1 MIMSNTDGNSHLNNL
16 LAGKP
21 PEFQAKVLRFALDS
35 GMKEADPAFRLV
47 QYIGY
52 LSQITESA
60 PEEWKDLFKELQG
73 ELNQWTK
80 LTAEQLATF
89 QNQTQTI
96 QLMSETSERLTIAL
110 NAQELTWQTH
120 SEALREL
127 IKTLMKLMGEQGE
140 IPSLKEELLS
150 LKQDLRAT
158 QASLAQIKINLAENS
173 SLTIEISPHQLTQL
187 RQELMISTN
196 ANMARLIKE
205 QQKRQSN
212 GFTQIINN
220 IESAM
225 QTLSASELLGTVF
238 SFLIFVALFSGLGVS
253 AFFWAF
259 PPPLSRDASFTV
271 NKAKEQIEFANVKL
285 QRIEKKIGSDSK
297 PIKKR

>member
-1 MIMSNTDGNSHLNNL
+1 MNNTEGNSHLNNL

-60 PEEWKDLFKELQG
+60 PSEWKELFKELQG
-73 ELNQWTK
+73 ELNQWTT
-80 LTAEQLATF
+80 LTAQQLATF

-96 QLMSETSERLTIAL
+96 QLIAETCERLTVAL
-110 NAQELTWQTH
+110 NALEPTWQTH
-120 SEALREL
+120 SEVLREL
-127 IKTLMKLMGEQGE
+127 IKTLMKLMGEEGE
-140 IPSLKEELLS
+140 IQSLQEEIKS
-150 LKQDLRAT
+150 LKQDLRVT
-158 QASLAQIKINLAENS
+158 QTSLAQIKTNLVENS
-173 SLTIEISPHQLTQL
+173 SLTIEISPYQLTRL
-187 RQELMISTN
+187 RQELVISTN

-205 QQKRQSN
+205 QQRKQRN
-212 GFTQIINN
+212 GLTQVINN

-225 QTLSASELLGTVF
+225 QTLSASDLLGTVF

-259 PPPLSRDASFTV
+259 PPPLSKDASFTM
-271 NKAKEQIEFANVKL
+271 NKAKEQIEFANIKL
-285 QRIEKKIGSDSK
+285 QRIEKKIGSDSNQ
-297 PIKKR
+297 IKK